1 MLPAHDPG
9 RSKTRTAPHLVPLT
23 PTSVA
28 ILSELEAPNREHS
41 GCIFKGRPRDGSAA
55 SPTRAILVAAKND
68 LDARHLKF
76 GEPWRIHDLRR
87 TVRTGMS
94 QLSVSPHIAELVI
107 GHSIGGV
114 VKVYDRY
121 DYVEEKREA
130 LTRWADYLLTVVGE
144 RPRSDNVIPIGEAK
158 VS

>member
-1 MLPAHDPG
+1 
-9 RSKTRTAPHLVPLT
+9 
-23 PTSVA
+23 
-28 ILSELEAPNREHS
+28 
-41 GCIFKGRPRDGSAA
+41 
-55 SPTRAILVAAKND
+55 
-68 LDARHLKF
+68 
-76 GEPWRIHDLRR
+76 
-87 TVRTGMS
+87 MS

-107 GHSIGGV
+107 GHSIGGI